1 MNANF
6 EIVEV
11 KGKKYTQFED
21 SKETRK
27 FLKNMVLCSGGAVYK
42 NEGKLV
48 YVGVGAYGNL
58 KEWYT
63 KVFSNVNKNTLLVI
77 N

>member
-1 MNANF
+1 MTANF

-11 KGKKYTQFED
+11 KGKKYAQFED

-27 FLKNMVLCSGGAVYK
+27 FLKNMVLVAGGVIYK

-48 YVGVGAYGNL
+48 YAVDGAYGNL
-58 KEWYT
+58 KEWYS
-63 KVFSNVNKNTLLVI
+63 KVFQNHQWVWEK
-77 N
+77 